1 MGIPKICGI
10 ETEYAVIQPKLGE
23 QNPIHASSIL
33 VNAYAKQAEVSSKSG
48 VAYTVEWDFNDET
61 PGNDV
66 RGLAPIGS
74 LPPIVESHLVNAV
87 LENGARFYVDH
98 AHPEISTPECIN
110 ALQVV
115 KYDRSGE
122 RILEKAMSLANEA
135 LSPEEEIIVYKD
147 NSDGKGNSYG
157 CHENYLVDRLTPFG
171 EIICHA
177 TTHFI
182 TRQIFT
188 GSGKIGVEAT
198 GVDSDSIKYQ
208 LTQRADFFEEEV
220 GLETTLKRPIINTRD
235 EPHADA
241 TKYRRLHVICGD
253 ANMSETATFLKVGST
268 SILLAMIEDSYLT
281 KRIIFD
287 NPVRSIKEV
296 SHDTTLRKHLILN
309 DGSTITALEAQWE
322 ILNSASEYI
331 SRGGGEFTGGEV
343 ANKIINTWEKVLTG
357 LENNP
362 ENLRSEIDW
371 IAKKFLIESFADRH
385 NLSILDPRVRLLA
398 LQYHDVRQG
407 KRISEIIGL
416 KQLIADSE
424 VNEGVNNPP
433 EETRAYFR
441 GICLQKWPDSIVS
454 ANWDS
459 LVFRLEDDYLKR
471 IPILDPIEG
480 SLVKVK
486 SLLERVNSPNE
497 LIAEIE
503 LSNT

>member
-1 MGIPKICGI
+1 MAIPKICGI
-10 ETEYAVIQPKLGE
+10 ETEYAIIQPKLSE
-23 QNPIHASSIL
+23 QNPIHASSVL
-33 VNAYAKQAEVSSKSG
+33 VNAYAKQAESSTNGG

-61 PGNDV
+61 PGNDA

-74 LPPIVESHLVNAV
+74 LPPLVETHLVNAV

-98 AHPEISTPECIN
+98 AHPEISTPECID

-122 RILEKAMSLANEA
+122 RILELAMSVANET
-135 LSPEEEIIVYKD
+135 LSPEEEIVVYKD

-171 EIICHA
+171 EIITHA

-198 GVDSDSIKYQ
+198 GVDSNSIKYQ
-208 LTQRADFFEEEV
+208 ITQRADFFEEEV

-268 SILLAMIEDSYLT
+268 SILLAMIEDNFLT
-281 KRIIFD
+281 RRIVFD
-287 NPVRSIKEV
+287 NPVRCIKEV
-296 SHDTTLRKHLILN
+296 SHDPSLKQQLSLN
-309 DGSTITALEAQWE
+309 DGSTITALEVQWE
-322 ILNSASEYI
+322 ILKSASSYV
-331 SRGGGEFTGGEV
+331 SKGGGEFTGGVV
-343 ANKIINTWEKVLTG
+343 ADEIINTWEHVLTG

-371 IAKKFLIESFADRH
+371 IAKRLLIESFADRH
-385 NLSILDPRVRLLA
+385 NLSIFDPKVRLLA
-398 LQYHDVRQG
+398 LQYHDVRQE

-416 KQLIADSE
+416 KKLITNSE
-424 VNEGVNNPP
+424 VNYGIDNPP
-433 EETRAYFR
+433 QETRAYFR
-441 GICLQKWPDSIVS
+441 GVCLQKWPESIVS

-459 LVFRLEDDYLKR
+459 LVFRLEGDYLKR
-471 IPILDPIEG
+471 IPILDPSEG
-480 SLVKVK
+480 SLAKVQ
-486 SLLERVNSPNE
+486 SLLERATSPNE

-503 LSNT
+503 LSNK

>member
-1 MGIPKICGI
+1 MAIPKICGI
-10 ETEYAVIQPKLGE
+10 ETEYAIIQPKLVE

-33 VNAYAKQAEVSSKSG
+33 VNAYAKQAELSTNGG

-61 PGNDV
+61 PGNDA

-74 LPPIVESHLVNAV
+74 LPPLVETHLVNAV

-122 RILEKAMSLANEA
+122 RILENAMSVANEA
-135 LSPEEEIIVYKD
+135 LAPEEEIVVYKD

-157 CHENYLVDRLTPFG
+157 CHENYLVDRITPFG

-177 TTHFI
+177 TTHFV

-198 GVDSDSIKYQ
+198 GVDSNLIKYQ

-268 SILLAMIEDSYLT
+268 SILLAMIEDDFLR
-281 KRIIFD
+281 KRIVFD

-296 SHDTTLRKHLILN
+296 SHDLSLKQQLSLN
-309 DGSTITALEAQWE
+309 DGSTITALEVQWE
-322 ILNSASEYI
+322 LLNAASSYV
-331 SRGGGEFTGGEV
+331 SKGGGEFTGGEV
-343 ANKIINTWEKVLTG
+343 AHEIISTWERVLTG

-362 ENLRSEIDW
+362 ESLRSEIDW
-371 IAKKFLIESFADRH
+371 IAKRLLIESFADRH
-385 NLSILDPRVRLLA
+385 DLSIFDPRVRLLA

-416 KQLIADSE
+416 KKLITDRE
-424 VNEGVNNPP
+424 VNKGIDNPP
-433 EETRAYFR
+433 QETRAYFR
-441 GICLQKWPDSIVS
+441 GVCLQKWPESIVS

-459 LVFRLEDDYLKR
+459 LVFRLEGDYLKR
-471 IPILDPIEG
+471 IPILDPSEG
-480 SLVKVK
+480 SLEKVQ
-486 SLLERVNSPNE
+486 SLIERVNSPDE
-497 LIAEIE
+497 LITEIE
-503 LSNT
+503 LSNK

>member
-1 MGIPKICGI
+1 MAIPKICGI
-10 ETEYAVIQPKLGE
+10 ETEYAIIQPKLGE
-23 QNPIHASSIL
+23 QNPIHASSVL
-33 VNAYAKQAEVSSKSG
+33 VNAYAKQAESSTNGG
-48 VAYTVEWDFNDET
+48 VAYTVEWDFNDEM
-61 PGNDV
+61 PGNDA

-74 LPPIVESHLVNAV
+74 LPPLVETHLVNAV

-98 AHPEISTPECIN
+98 AHPEISTPECVD

-122 RILEKAMSLANEA
+122 RILELAMSAANET
-135 LSPEEEIIVYKD
+135 LSPEEEIVVYKD

-171 EIICHA
+171 EIITHA

-188 GSGKIGVEAT
+188 GSGKIGAEAT
-198 GVDSDSIKYQ
+198 GVDSNSIKYQ

-268 SILLAMIEDSYLT
+268 SIVLAMIEDNFLT
-281 KRIIFD
+281 RRIVFD
-287 NPVRSIKEV
+287 NPVRCIKEV
-296 SHDTTLRKHLILN
+296 SHDPSLKQQLRLN
-309 DGSTITALEAQWE
+309 DGSTITALEVQWE
-322 ILNSASEYI
+322 ILNSASSYV
-331 SRGGGEFTGGEV
+331 SKGGGEFAGGV
-343 ANKIINTWEKVLTG
+343 IANEIIKTWEHVLTG

-362 ENLRSEIDW
+362 ESLRSEIDW
-371 IAKKFLIESFADRH
+371 IAKRLLVESFADRH
-385 NLSILDPRVRLLA
+385 NLSIFDPKVRLLA
-398 LQYHDVRQG
+398 LQYHDVRQE

-416 KQLIADSE
+416 KKLITNSE
-424 VNEGVNNPP
+424 VNYGIDNPP
-433 EETRAYFR
+433 QETRAYFR
-441 GICLQKWPDSIVS
+441 GVCLQKWPESIVS

-459 LVFRLEDDYLKR
+459 LVFRLEGDYLKR
-471 IPILDPIEG
+471 IPILDPSEG
-480 SLVKVK
+480 SLAKVR
-486 SLLERVNSPNE
+486 SLLERATSPDE

-503 LSNT
+503 LSNK

>member
-1 MGIPKICGI
+1 MAIPKICGI
-10 ETEYAVIQPKLGE
+10 ETEYAIIQPKLGE
-23 QNPIHASSIL
+23 QNPIHASSVL
-33 VNAYAKQAEVSSKSG
+33 VNAYAKQAESSTNGG

-61 PGNDV
+61 PGNDA

-74 LPPIVESHLVNAV
+74 LPPLVETHLVNAV

-98 AHPEISTPECIN
+98 AHPEISTPECID
-110 ALQVV
+110 ALQIV

-122 RILEKAMSLANEA
+122 RILELAMSVANET
-135 LSPEEEIIVYKD
+135 LSPQEEIVVYKD

-171 EIICHA
+171 EIIAHA

-188 GSGKIGVEAT
+188 GSGKIGVEAS
-198 GVDSDSIKYQ
+198 GIDPNSIKYQ

-268 SILLAMIEDSYLT
+268 SILLAMIEDDFLS
-281 KRIIFD
+281 KRIVFD
-287 NPVRSIKEV
+287 NPVRCIKQV
-296 SHDTTLRKHLILN
+296 SHDTSLKQQLSLN
-309 DGSTITALEAQWE
+309 DGSTITALEVQWE
-322 ILNSASEYI
+322 ILNAASSYV
-331 SRGGGEFTGGEV
+331 SKGGGEFTGGEV
-343 ANKIINTWEKVLTG
+343 ADEILCTWERVLTG
-357 LENNP
+357 LESKP
-362 ENLRSEIDW
+362 ESLRTEIDW
-371 IAKKFLIESFADRH
+371 IAKRLLIESFADRH
-385 NLSILDPRVRLLA
+385 NLSIFDPKVRLLA

-416 KQLIADSE
+416 KKLITDKE
-424 VNEGVNNPP
+424 VNNGIDNPP
-433 EETRAYFR
+433 HETRAYFR
-441 GICLQKWPDSIVS
+441 GVCLQKWPESIVS

-459 LVFRLEDDYLKR
+459 LVFRLEGDHLKR
-471 IPILDPIEG
+471 IPILDPSEG
-480 SLVKVK
+480 SLAKVR
-486 SLLERVNSPNE
+486 SLLERVTSPTE

-503 LSNT
+503 LSNK

>member
-416 KQLIADSE
+416 KQLITDSE